1 MAEARKLAD
10 LDPTALAA
18 EETWA
23 EEQAWPIFE
32 VYLSGPEV
40 EHVPRAD
47 ERYWKP
53 KEIEVEGT
61 LVTVWVSKTGKP
73 VMLPARARVQVQ
85 AVNEEVAKARALS
98 ENPQCHKVDSVE
110 RIRAGAS
117 SK

>member
-1 MAEARKLAD
+1 MAEPRKLED
-10 LDPTALAA
+10 LDPTARAA
-18 EETWA
+18 EEQWA
-23 EEQAWPIFE
+23 EEQAWPVFE
-32 VYLSGPEV
+32 VYLSGPEI

-53 KEIEVEGT
+53 KVIEVEGQE
-61 LVTVWVSKTGKP
+61 VTVWVSKTGKP

-110 RIRAGAS
+110 KIKKGS
-117 SK
+117 